1 MKKQLVWAMTTV
13 GIFGIAGA
21 VQATEPA
28 QLTEEQ
34 MDRVVAGEFT
44 VDTQGQN
51 LELVAPGND
60 INSCNS
66 GQCYWYNAKAE
77 KEIGKPV
84 TGY

>member
-1 MKKQLVWAMTTV
+1 MNKLVWAMTTAGV
-13 GIFGIAGA
+13 FGMAGA
-21 VQATEPA
+21 VQATEPT
-28 QLTEEQ
+28 QLTEAQ

-51 LELVAPGND
+51 LELIATGNS
-60 INSCNS
+60 INSCNN

-84 TGY
+84 QGF